1 MSPSSVLVAVLHDPK
16 HAKSL
21 NPEQWDDLLRQAR
34 CASLLGKLGVLLSS
48 ALSEDEIPEPV
59 RRATKSAAVIAQKI
73 RRDVQLE
80 LYVLGEIFKQEDER
94 IVLLKGTAYIAGELK
109 ASDARIFGDI
119 DILVKKT
126 RLDQVEECLKNAGWS
141 FGPIDSYDEGY
152 YRRWTHELPPMEHQ
166 LRGTLIDV
174 HHAILQERNQAPRAR
189 SRMLADA
196 LIVDAHF
203 AVLKPV
209 DMVLH
214 ASAHLFNDGE
224 FDKGL
229 RDLFDIVSLIREFV
243 AMDPAFWDE
252 LVERASL
259 MHLTGPIYMALDHG
273 SALFG
278 LDVPAS
284 VFRGLNPSGK
294 GGRMLRAIMH
304 RALLPHHKSC
314 ADWLTGISLK
324 FLYLRGHYLRM
335 PLANLLIHLTRKA
348 LKREPAPQNHVP
360 QGGALVPERG

>member
-1 MSPSSVLVAVLHDPK
+1 MSPSSVLVAVLRDPGS
-16 HAKSL
+16 AKSL
-21 NPEQWDDLLRQAR
+21 DLEQWDDLLRQAR
-34 CASLLGKLGVLLSS
+34 CASLLGKLGVLLST
-48 ALSEDEIPEPV
+48 ALGDDEIPKPV
-59 RRATKSAAVIAQKI
+59 RRATRSAAIIAQKI

-80 LYVLGEIFKQEDER
+80 LYVLGEIFKQHDER

-109 ASDARIFGDI
+109 AADARIFGDI

-126 RLDQVEECLKNAGWS
+126 RLDQVEQCLKDAGWS

-174 HHAILQERNQAPRAR
+174 HHAILQERHQAPTAR

-196 LIVDAHF
+196 VIIDERF

-229 RDLFDIVSLIREFV
+229 RDLLDIVSLVQEFV
-243 AMDPAFWDE
+243 ENDPAFWDE

-259 MHLTGPIYMALDHG
+259 MHLAGPLYMALDHG
-273 SALFG
+273 NALFG
-278 LDVPAS
+278 LDVPES
-284 VFRGLNPSGK
+284 VFRDLKPAGD

-314 ADWLTGISLK
+314 ADWLTGFSLK
-324 FLYLRGHYLRM
+324 FLYIRGHYLRM
-335 PLANLLIHLTRKA
+335 PLVNLLIHLTRKA
-348 LKREPAPQNHVP
+348 LKSEPAPQNHVP
-360 QGGALVPERG
+360 QGGPLVPERG